1 MRQTL
6 ADRLRMVY
14 TGDKRHELFTSHAW
28 RRLFEIRGPLVREF
42 ILEFFNTCRM
52 SDTEMGL
59 DVADTLCFQLG
70 GARQDGFEAYWHA
83 EGRKSR
89 ARMSVGHFIGRLADH
104 FGLVSDE
111 GLIGL
116 SVITRVL
123 LVIDLHQLCKFNICV
138 RLGDTWAW
146 VALGPERQ
154 QVAAAG
160 ALEVAEGAPVVDEGV
175 PAPVQAPQPPPALA
189 RTIAQR
195 LSVLEEE
202 VHNLRS
208 DVGEQNGVLDSM
220 DHDFSRFT
228 TWMVTSLSRM
238 MDQSGVRYTSYFDF
252 QIPYQRRTRRKIG
265 DASSLA
271 APYNQAWQKSF
282 DEGIT
287 MAEPNLN
294 DYISVTR
301 KNFLSD
307 DNEGRMVEK
316 SILDIQG
323 TFLVK
328 IRDNTFNGTIRENA
342 VEHVEIF
349 LEVVRPLK
357 IKGVSHDRFRLSVF
371 PISLA
376 GAASEWFK
384 KDCIGLVTTWEDLE
398 EKSVQKFY
406 HLSYNNDEIEAD
418 EDDNPEDIA
427 EIFKIESNLFDFETP
442 LCKAFNEF
450 NYLLK
455 IDTDMFTFDI

>member
-1 MRQTL
+1 YGTLTTQNSETPVNRVHVLDFAGLTEEMRQTL

-14 TGDKRHELFTSHAW
+14 TGDKRHEL
-28 RRLFEIRGPLVREF
+28 
-42 ILEFFNTCRM
+42 M

-70 GARQDGFEAYWHA
+70 GARRRMTWRQFIIALGLDTVEEMAEDGFEAYWLGSTRVIPDKGDLRDYWTEISSDRDFLGPAPSYIYIRDHVRRLCHMLISCIISGRGQAPEKVTSTDLFYLRSMDQGTVNVPYLLAQYLFRHA

-111 GLIGL
+111 GLMGF

-123 LVIDLHQLCKFNICV
+123 LVIDLHQLSKFNICV

-160 ALEVAEGAPVVDEGV
+160 ALKVAEGAPIVDDGV
-175 PAPVQAPQPPPALA
+175 LAPMQAPQPPPALA

-208 DVGEQNGVLDSM
+208 DVGEQKGVLDNM

-228 TWMVTSLSRM
+228 TWTVTSLSRA
-238 MDQSGVRYTSYFDF
+238 T
-252 QIPYQRRTRRKIG
+252 
-265 DASSLA
+265 
-271 APYNQAWQKSF
+271 
-282 DEGIT
+282 
-287 MAEPNLN
+287 
-294 DYISVTR
+294 
-301 KNFLSD
+301 
-307 DNEGRMVEK
+307 
-316 SILDIQG
+316 
-323 TFLVK
+323 
-328 IRDNTFNGTIRENA
+328 
-342 VEHVEIF
+342 
-349 LEVVRPLK
+349 
-357 IKGVSHDRFRLSVF
+357 
-371 PISLA
+371 
-376 GAASEWFK
+376 SEWFK

-455 IDTDMFTFDI
+455 IDTDLFTFDIQEIRTYEEHEYELNNNMTRDLEEP